1 MAIRRTEHGVDNYIV
16 IENDDV
22 LHPACLAAL
31 VRIHQV
37 GRALIVPNRGGL
49 AEFFD
54 DLGLGH
60 ARVYGTGITGD
71 AGAAG
76 HRLSLS
82 RNRDEG
88 ESQ

>member
-60 ARVYGTGITGD
+60 AGVYGSVSDGP
-71 AGAAG
+71 
-76 HRLSLS
+76 RLSLS
-82 RNRDEG
+82 RDCDEG